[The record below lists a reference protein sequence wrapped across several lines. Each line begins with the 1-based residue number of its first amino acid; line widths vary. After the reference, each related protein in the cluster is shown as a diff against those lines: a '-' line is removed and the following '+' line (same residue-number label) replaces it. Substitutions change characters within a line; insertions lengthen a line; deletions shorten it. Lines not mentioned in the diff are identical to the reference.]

1 MAKSTAIQG
10 KGHAFFLNGDIVKRL
25 QSGDWGADLAVEKVM
40 EMANAGYV
48 EKIPDSPKISV
59 SLDTNDVGNMAM
71 LYLLKNG
78 QRLPDTGLDTLE
90 LSRDAKGC
98 YTVTT
103 SGEVTVT
110 MDGTTNDLDEIRVT
124 ASGQMCPSMLIKVS
138 EHNNST
144 IDRTCHLQ
152 GVYLDT
158 VEFSYDVGGMA
169 KENYR
174 LSGDHKDWYFSGTNN
189 PSTDIDMVFAEYTSA
204 TEATTTHAKPA
215 NTTVEAVYVNKELV
229 YHKRTA
235 IGSAPTWTG
244 SSLTFG
250 ADTFTDDARI
260 EVIYSYDTP
269 RSFPAL
275 TTSNTGTSAY
285 GTRGG
290 LRRGNVVI
298 YMEKQTGSTITDA
311 QAKQLRLQ
319 SVSGLLD
326 MGRQERYELGTQRY
340 VDKQPTYPLNVRFD
354 MTFNASDLQAFAHA
368 SAKEDEWLDGRSY
381 SKPGTLDYMNVK
393 DIVQNTKVTIELYK
407 DAYIHTPANLVK
419 TIVMNNCTVMSEGDT
434 ARVGQ
439 EAGQWRCTMETD
451 NITWTGKIWQ

>member
-40 EMANAGYV
+40 EMANVGYV

-174 LSGDHKDWYFSGTNN
+174 LSGDHKDWYFSGTSN
-189 PSTDIDMVFAEYTSA
+189 PSSTDIDMVFAEYTSE

-319 SVSGLLD
+319 SVSGSLD

-368 SAKEDEWLDGRSY
+368 SAKEDEWLA
-381 SKPGTLDYMNVK
+381 GTLNYMNVK

-419 TIVMNNCTVMSEGDT
+419 KIVMNNCTVMNEGDT

>member
-48 EKIPDSPKISV
+48 EKIPDLPKVSV
-59 SLDTNDVGNMAM
+59 SLDTNDVGNLAM
-71 LYLLKNG
+71 LYLLKTG
-78 QRLPDTGLDTLE
+78 QRLAPVDTLT
-90 LSRDAKGC
+90 LSRDANGA
-98 YTVTT
+98 YSVTT
-103 SGEVTVT
+103 SGEVTIT
-110 MDGTTNDLDEIRVT
+110 MDGTTNDLDETRTT

-138 EHNNST
+138 EHNNAT

-152 GVYLDT
+152 GLYLDT

-174 LSGDHKDWYFSGTNN
+174 ISGDHKDWYFNGTDF
-189 PSTDIDMVFAEYTSA
+189 PSADIDIVFAEYASGVT
-204 TEATTTHAKPA
+204 ATTTHAKPTD
-215 NTTVEAVYVNKELV
+215 TTVEAIYVNKELI
-229 YHKRTA
+229 YHRRTS
-235 IGSAPTWTG
+235 IGATLNPVWAAST
-244 SSLTFG
+244 LTV
-250 ADTFTDDARI
+250 DTASTFPDDSRI
-260 EVIYSYDTP
+260 EIIYSYDTGHV

-275 TTSNTGTSAY
+275 TTSNTGHATY

-319 SVSGLLD
+319 SVSGSLD
-326 MGRQERYELGTQRY
+326 MGRQERTELGTQRY
-340 VDKQPTYPLNVRFD
+340 TDKQPTYPLNVRFD
-354 MTFNASDLQAFAHA
+354 MTFNASDLQAFAYA
-368 SAKEDEWLDGRSY
+368 SGQEDKWLDGSLSY
-381 SKPGTLDYMNVK
+381 LSVAN
-393 DIVQNTKVTIELYK
+393 IVNNTKITIELY
-407 DAYIHTPANLVK
+407 DSASVHTASHLVK
-419 TIVMNNCTVMSEGDT
+419 TIVMNNCTVSNEGDT
-434 ARVGQ
+434 ARVGS

-451 NITWTGKIWQ
+451 NIVWTGKIWQ

>member
-59 SLDTNDVGNMAM
+59 SLDTNDVGNLAM
-71 LYLLKNG
+71 LYLLKTG
-78 QRLPDTGLDTLE
+78 QRLAPVDTLT
-90 LSRDAKGC
+90 LSRDANGA
-98 YTVTT
+98 YSVTT
-103 SGEVTVT
+103 SGSVTIT
-110 MDGTTNDLDEIRVT
+110 MDGTTNDLDEIRTT

-138 EHNNST
+138 EHNNAT

-152 GVYLDT
+152 GLYLDT